1 MRIVIVGGVAGGAN
15 VATRARRLS
24 EEVEIVLFERG
35 EHVSFANCGLPYH
48 IGGEIS
54 DRNKLLVQTAE
65 GLRKSFNIDVREL
78 NEVTGIDKDRKVV
91 NVKNLTTGNTY
102 EERYDHLVLSPGAS
116 PLRPSL
122 PGLDLPGIF
131 SLRDMADMDRIIAW
145 INTKNAKSAVIAGGG
160 FIGLEVAE
168 QLHRLGMS
176 LTVVDSN
183 SQLLMPFDPEMSAP
197 IARELLRHKINL
209 VLSDSVAS
217 FNNSSSKQLLV
228 TTKKGAQYS
237 GDIAILSIGVKP
249 ESELARQANLELGER
264 GAIVVNEFL
273 QTSDPNIWALGDCI
287 QLQHRVSGKAVNI
300 ALAGPANR
308 CGRLVADNILGNR
321 RPVLGPLGTAIIRV
335 FDLTAACTGINE
347 RTLRTINHPYQAVHL
362 HPNSHAGYFPNA
374 HTIALKLLFDPK
386 NGKILGAQAVGKDG
400 VDKRIDVIATAIA
413 GGLTVDELV
422 DIDLCY
428 APPFGS
434 AKDPVNMAGMIA
446 SNIRA
451 ELVQTISWEQMP
463 KDLSGISLID
473 VRTQT
478 ERDKGFIP
486 GSIHIPL
493 VELRSRIG
501 EIPKDRKVIAYCQS
515 GQRSYNACR
524 ILVQHGFECMNLSGA
539 FKTWSDGDFSKTLNL
554 SSDSSQT

>member
-1 MRIVIVGGVAGGAN
+1 MKIVIVGGVAGGAN

-24 EEVEIVLFERG
+24 EEVDIVLLERG

-65 GLRKSFNIDVREL
+65 GLRKLFNIDVRER
-78 NEVTGIDKDRKVV
+78 NEVIEINKARKLIT
-91 NVKNLTTGNTY
+91 VKNTSTGQIY
-102 EERYDHLVLSPGAS
+102 DESYDHLVLSPGAS

-122 PGLDLPGIF
+122 PGIDLPGIF
-131 SLRDMADMDRIIAW
+131 SLRDMADMDRIIEW
-145 INTKNAKSAVIAGGG
+145 IKTNNAKSAVIAGGG

-176 LTVVDSN
+176 LTVIDSN
-183 SQLLMPFDPEMSAP
+183 SQLLMPFDPEISAP
-197 IARELLRHKINL
+197 IAAELTRHEIDL
-209 VLSDSVAS
+209 ILSDSVAS
-217 FNNSSSKQLLV
+217 FQTDSSKKLV
-228 TTKKGAQYS
+228 TITKKGCQYS
-237 GDIAILSIGVKP
+237 GDIVILSIGVKP
-249 ESELARQANLELGER
+249 ESELAKRANLELGQR

-273 QTSDPNIWALGDCI
+273 QTSDLNIWALGDCV
-287 QLQHRVSGKAVNI
+287 QLKHRVSGKEVNI

-308 CGRLVADNILGNR
+308 CGRLVADNILRKR
-321 RPVLGPLGTAIIRV
+321 RPVRGPLGTAIIRA
-335 FDLTAACTGINE
+335 FDLTAACTGLNE
-347 RTLRTINHPYQAVHL
+347 RTLKSINQSYQSVHL

-374 HTIALKLLFDPK
+374 HPMALKLIFDPK
-386 NGKILGAQAVGKDG
+386 DGKILGAQAVGQDG

-413 GGLTVDELV
+413 GGLTVEELV

-451 ELVQTISWEQMP
+451 ELVQTISWDQIP
-463 KDLSGISLID
+463 KNLSEVTLLD
-473 VRTQT
+473 VRNKS
-478 ERDKGFIP
+478 EREKGFIA
-486 GSIHIPL
+486 GAIHIPL
-493 VELRSRIG
+493 AELRTRIG

-524 ILVQHGFECMNLSGA
+524 ILSQHGYQCVNLSGA
-539 FKTWSDGDFSKTLNL
+539 FKTWSDGKLSDTLSVSKELN
-554 SSDSSQT
+554 